1 MTVDLSTYFDR
12 FVKVISL
19 DKAHLARMDRAAAAL
34 KDLLVKEYGLSASEV
49 FLQGS
54 YPNHTVIEPIEGG
67 EYDIDMVAI
76 CIDQN
81 VSGDVALDDLER
93 RLAADGRYKDRIVRK
108 DPCVR
113 LEYSEDDVGKFH
125 VDVVPLHRRPGTG
138 ELLAPRRGSPW
149 KQTAPSEYTEWCRD
163 QGEQFTRTVK
173 ILKRWRDQQQE
184 VHDAI
189 KSIVLQVLVAGAMP
203 DIEDDAARIAA
214 TFRAL
219 HSQLSALSAPPEVC
233 NPVLPFENLGASW
246 SIRNFFDFVTELGE
260 AVAAMSEAEAAITV
274 AESADVWHELLGP
287 DFPLPS
293 SDELGIRLED
303 TSHAEQPASRGW
315 TVGIDSR
322 CKVSISAKR
331 STRKSGRAMIPLKPN
346 EPIPRNRNLRF
357 RVAVDCPSDLDSKVY
372 WQVVNT
378 GSQARAIEGGLRGEI
393 FEGKD
398 LKGNLLS
405 DGTENWERT
414 EYAGSSHVIRALLV
428 SGNRVIATSDY
439 FKVPIF

>member
-12 FVKVISL
+12 FVKAISL
-19 DKAHLARMDRAAAAL
+19 DKTHLARMDRAAGAL
-34 KDLLVKEYGLSASEV
+34 KDLLVKEYGLPASEV

-54 YPNHTVIEPIEGG
+54 YPNHTVIEPVEGG

-93 RLAADGRYKDRIVRK
+93 RLADDGRYKDRIVRK

-173 ILKRWRDQQQE
+173 IMKRWRDENQA
-184 VHDAI
+184 VHKAI
-189 KSIVLQVLVAGAMP
+189 KSIVLQVLIADVMP
-203 DIEDDAARIAA
+203 EVDGDAFRIAE

-219 HSQLSALSAPPEVC
+219 YARLSPLSRPPEVW
-233 NPVLPFENLGASW
+233 NPVLPFEDLAASW
-246 SIRNFFDFVTELGE
+246 SVQNFTDFVKQLGE
-260 AVAAMSEAEAAITV
+260 TVGAVAEAEV
-274 AESADVWHELLGP
+274 ATTLAEATSIWNEVLGP
-287 DFPLPS
+287 DFPLPTP
-293 SDELGIRLED
+293 DELGLRLES
-303 TSHAEQPASRGW
+303 TSHAKHLDSEGW
-315 TVGIDSR
+315 TLALDSR
-322 CKVSISAKR
+322 YLVKVTAKR
-331 STRKSGRAMIPLKPN
+331 TKHNRAVSMITFKSGSPTPCGCD
-346 EPIPRNRNLRF
+346 LRF
-357 RVAVDCPSDLDSKVY
+357 TAEISGPGPVAVF

-378 GSQARAIEGGLRGEI
+378 GDAAAAANDLRGDFIESR
-393 FEGKD
+393 D
-398 LKGNLLS
+398 RVGNIRRGS
-405 DGTENWERT
+405 TETWETAKYR
-414 EYAGSSHVIRALLV
+414 GCHQIRAVLV
-428 SGNRVIATSDY
+428 DGSRIVAVSDY
-439 FKVPIF
+439 FKVPIFRWN